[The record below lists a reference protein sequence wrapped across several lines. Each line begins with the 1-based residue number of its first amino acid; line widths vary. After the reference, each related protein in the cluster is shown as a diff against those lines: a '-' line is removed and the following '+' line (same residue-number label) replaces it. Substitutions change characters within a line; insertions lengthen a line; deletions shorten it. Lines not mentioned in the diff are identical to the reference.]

1 MAPRLSGE
9 EIPVQQGNSIH
20 SGRNTRGTTLGG
32 GKRQD
37 LTPAS
42 RNRSAWTPVGQRHLI
57 EAKRGKQL
65 NVMAALLEPDHQAQ
79 CLWPA
84 F

>member
-9 EIPVQQGNSIH
+9 QLPVQQGNSIH
-20 SGRNTRGTTLGG
+20 SGRDTRGTTLGG

-42 RNRSAWTPVGQRHLI
+42 PASHSGVPTAIPILRYSSASIRVVGHDVRWH
-57 EAKRGKQL
+57 
-65 NVMAALLEPDHQAQ
+65 
-79 CLWPA
+79 
-84 F
+84 